1 MYSRSKNLKGII
13 KGILLVILGSSILAF
28 GTYNFNYQNGITE
41 GGVLGLLLLVKN
53 IFNISPS
60 VTNLIIDFSL
70 FALGARFFGKRFLIF
85 SILSTACFSVFY
97 RIFESVG
104 FVVPS
109 LNEYMIFGSIFAG
122 LFVGVGVGFVL
133 RGGGASGGDD
143 VIALLGSKFTP
154 LKVNHVYML
163 TDAIVLLLSL
173 VYLRVDQVMYS
184 ILAVTISGNL
194 IEIIYEYKNKSIE
207 NDKINKDEEENIDT
221 KKSITT

>member
-1 MYSRSKNLKGII
+1 MYYRSKNLKGII
-13 KGILLVILGSSILAF
+13 KGILLVTLGSSILAF

-85 SILSTACFSVFY
+85 SIFSTACFSVFY

-173 VYLRVDQVMYS
+173 VYLRIDQVIYS

>member
-85 SILSTACFSVFY
+85 SIFSTACFSVFY

-109 LNEYMIFGSIFAG
+109 FNEYMIFGSIFAG